1 MKLIQNKLSYKINLL
16 ILSLVISVIVIMSA
30 LVIRNSYELLTQ
42 TLGTTAME
50 VAAVT
55 SATIDPSEFNKI
67 QTVDDT
73 KSDYY
78 KNLQEKISYIREKSG
93 SKYLYTLRKNDKG
106 EYIYVIDGSEEPAEF
121 GQVEKHYTEFDRA
134 YAGDSFINNKLHIS
148 KEYGVLVS
156 AYHPIVYNGEVIG
169 IVGVDYDVEKGYII
183 LRKMINNILI
193 LAVTLAAFA
202 LIIGFI
208 FSRRISR
215 PLERLAFATNKISDF
230 DLNIE
235 TIDINTKDE
244 IGNLTKAFN
253 LMVTSIKD
261 IIKDTKRSTNTVLEM
276 SKSLF
281 KIAEHVDN
289 QSSDISQ
296 AIQHVAEAITEQAYD
311 IDKGSKQTGELAES
325 IEKVADSINAITDI
339 FSQVYNLND
348 RGSDAI
354 NLLIQKSKEEDEAVK
369 EAEINIK
376 DMDESSQKISV
387 ILDTVEQISDQTN
400 LLALNASIEAARSG
414 EYGRGFAVVA
424 EEIRKLADESA
435 KSTEQIK
442 ELISAIEDRSKK
454 AVKSMEISKKIA
466 GEQNNIVNEAGKI
479 FKELSDTIKKL
490 AGNIETIEAL
500 NRDMNLKKDAIVSMI
515 GAIQESAEEI
525 SAVSQET
532 SASYQ
537 EILFSVN
544 QLKEH
549 SQTLSNLAEEL
560 GVKVDRFNT

>member
-93 SKYLYTLRKNDKG
+93 SKYLYTMRKNDKG

-281 KIAEHVDN
+281 KIAEHVDS

-354 NLLIQKSKEEDEAVK
+354 NLLIQKSREEDEAIK

-479 FKELSDTIKKL
+479 FKELSDTIRKL